1 MKCAALL
8 LCVVL
13 SLDSA
18 SSGNLTLIRDS
29 NIISLGENLLL
40 FPKESNTAYVKHV
53 PLKPLSLSAF
63 TLCMRISVD
72 PRVVDAEDRET
83 ILFAYR
89 TRDFDEL
96 NVWQEKGQLSFYLR
110 GEPGVFF
117 PLKPLS
123 TFRTNLCLTWESSS
137 GLAAFW
143 VDGRRSMLQEYRKNH
158 RVRPGGVVILGQ
170 DPDSFVG
177 NFDEK
182 QSFVGEIS
190 DVNMWDFVL
199 TEEQIRAFNEK
210 GWSEPIPKVLRWSV
224 MEGEVNGEVLV
235 VPENNL

>member
-1 MKCAALL
+1 MEQIRITFCSEIKHSAEDLMKCAALL

-18 SSGNLTLIRDS
+18 SSVS
-29 NIISLGENLLL
+29 YYS
-40 FPKESNTAYVKHV
+40 YVKHV

-72 PRVVDAEDRET
+72 PRVVDAEGRET

-89 TRDFDEL
+89 TKDFDEL
-96 NVWQEKGQLSFYLR
+96 TVWQEKGQLSFYMSS
-110 GEPGVFF
+110 GTGAFF
-117 PLKPLS
+117 PLKPLF

-137 GLAAFW
+137 GLATFW
-143 VDGRRSMLQEYRKNH
+143 VDGRRSMLQEYRKKH
-158 RVRPGGVVILGQ
+158 RVQPGGVVILGQ
-170 DPDSFVG
+170 DPDTFYG
-177 NFDEK
+177 DFDAK

-199 TEEQIRAFNEK
+199 TERQIRAFNEK
-210 GWSEPIPKVLRWSV
+210 GWSEPIPNVLRWSE

-235 VPENNL
+235 VPESNL